1 MGLPQFKRQYR
12 LTIGTPI
19 RVAPVTVPY
28 AISPFSAGFDISN
41 HTVDEL
47 TTSPDNGIVIS
58 EHQIEFTCSKT
69 DSPSTNPFVITITN
83 PSEEVDEYLSK
94 NGGNEVAII
103 FACNYE
109 SRSTDLVNLFQGSVS
124 KVETTFIGTDRK
136 VKITCG
142 DGYTAIKE
150 ARSSRSFAV
159 GTPQVTIFNALLSD
173 LGLPK
178 GNVIPPEG
186 NSETGFSYVGKTI
199 EGLIKY
205 SRDLGYRFS
214 VQDNTASFTPLLY
227 PESQIVNAELFKSE
241 DNITSTNT
249 LIDGNISQGLP
260 ATGIIGTPSALD
272 DTTGDLQDTKSDQ
285 KQGIKFTSLLR
296 PKVKPDD
303 IIYVES
309 AKYLGAYRVTK
320 IEHRGSFRGNIW
332 YSTIEAVAA
341 NYATVTSLAR

>member
-1 MGLPQFKRQYR
+1 MGLQQFKRQYR
-12 LTIGTPI
+12 LVVGTPI
-19 RVAPVTVPY
+19 IVAPVEVPY
-28 AISPFSAGFDISN
+28 AISPFSSGFNISD
-41 HTVDEL
+41 HITDQL
-47 TTSPDNGIVIS
+47 TASPDNGIVIT
-58 EHQIEFTCSKT
+58 EHQIEFTCTKT
-69 DSPSTNPFVITITN
+69 DSPSTNPFIITITN
-83 PSEEVDEYLSK
+83 PSDEVDEYLAK

-109 SRSTDLVNLFQGSVS
+109 SRDEDLVNLFQGSVS
-124 KVETTFIGTDRK
+124 KVETSFIGTDRK
-136 VKITCG
+136 IKLTCG

-150 ARSSRSFAV
+150 ARSSRSFAA
-159 GTPQVTIFNALLSD
+159 GTPQANIFNALLDD

-178 GNVIPPEG
+178 GNVITPTG
-186 NSETGFSYVGKTI
+186 DSETGFSFVGKTI

-214 VQDNTASFTPLLY
+214 VQDNTVSFSPLRY

-241 DNITSTNT
+241 NNITGSNS
-249 LIDGNISQGLP
+249 LVDGNISAGLP
-260 ATGIIGTPSALD
+260 ATGVVGTPSALN
-272 DTTGDLQDTKSDQ
+272 DTTGDLQNTKTDQ

-296 PKVKPDD
+296 PRVKPDD

-320 IEHRGSFRGNIW
+320 IEHRGSYRGNVW
-332 YSTIEAVAA
+332 YSDIEAVAA